1 MATRPVNSFLVLKS
15 LEWPAVWIK
24 RRFWRISRGSRN
36 TKVLFHAD
44 TGRSKDFE
52 SLSLISV
59 TEGSATC
66 AMRDMQGT
74 QRSHCR
80 HLLLGTSD
88 GSALISECPST
99 ERFLGYAYRCKF
111 VFVFGVFVICL
122 PPSVSW
128 CMPECLQLYCQC
140 VYVMFFPESAKTTC
154 ISSYDIEP
162 VLHSLNRSNI
172 KLCGDI
178 SKKLFLN

>member
-1 MATRPVNSFLVLKS
+1 MATRPVNSFLFLKS
-15 LEWPAVWIK
+15 LEWDMDK
-24 RRFWRISRGSRN
+24 RRFWRFSRQPLIPRSCSIL
-36 TKVLFHAD
+36 TQE
-44 TGRSKDFE
+44 GRRE

-66 AMRDMQGT
+66 AMMDMQGT

-80 HLLLGTSD
+80 HNLSPPTVTPLYPVPVKEVSG
-88 GSALISECPST
+88 
-99 ERFLGYAYRCKF
+99 RYAYRCKF

-122 PPSVSW
+122 PPSVSR

-154 ISSYDIEP
+154 ISSYDIEF
-162 VLHSLNRSNI
+162 ST
-172 KLCGDI
+172 
-178 SKKLFLN
+178 LFE